1 MSLLPRNKI
10 HEWIDNVPDY
20 YDMTSAYKSLGELR
34 AQIIRLKREIERVEE
49 QVSIEEER
57 PRSNEARSR
66 RLQATS
72 VLKDSLADTEAKAA
86 VQETVVKSLE
96 YRKSMFSSAAY
107 TAKLRLEVTESDYD
121 STTV

>member
-1 MSLLPRNKI
+1 MSLLPRSRV
-10 HEWIDNVPDY
+10 HEWIENVPDY
-20 YDMTSAYKSLGELR
+20 YDMTEAYKSLGELR

-49 QVSIEEER
+49 QVSIEAER

-72 VLKDSLADTEAKAA
+72 VLKDSLADIEAKTA

-107 TAKLRLEVTESDYD
+107 TAKLRLEVTENDYEP
-121 STTV
+121 T

>member
-1 MSLLPRNKI
+1 MSLLPRSKI

-20 YDMTSAYKSLGELR
+20 YDMTKAYERLGELR
-34 AQIIRLKREIERVEE
+34 AQTIRLKREIERVEE

-72 VLKDSLADTEAKAA
+72 VLKDSLADIEAQTA
-86 VQETVVKSLE
+86 VQETLVKSLE

-107 TAKLRLEVTESDYD
+107 TAKLRLEVTENDYD
-121 STTV
+121 AT

>member
-1 MSLLPRNKI
+1 MSLLPRSKI

-20 YDMTSAYKSLGELR
+20 YDMTKAYETLGELR

-49 QVSIEEER
+49 QVSIEAER

-72 VLKDSLADTEAKAA
+72 IFKDSLADIEAKTAI
-86 VQETVVKSLE
+86 QETLVKSLE

-107 TAKLRLEVTESDYD
+107 TAKLRLEVTENDYD
-121 STTV
+121 AS